1 MVLGR
6 GGCDRGLRS
15 AALAAPRCIDSS
27 PRRICCRPR
36 AAKLLPRIRLDVKV
50 HFGLVPQSPPRA
62 PDHDGE
68 HFGRTQGRCAAAR
81 TARELFGPE
90 LRLQRFAILINGDI
104 ELEQCIGTTYLLLDE
119 HRTLRGL
126 SCSRTTLVPLRA
138 DALQLFAGNRVIK
151 EKEKKE

>member
-1 MVLGR
+1 M
-6 GGCDRGLRS
+6 
-15 AALAAPRCIDSS
+15 
-27 PRRICCRPR
+27 
-36 AAKLLPRIRLDVKV
+36 KV

-104 ELEQCIGTTYLLLDE
+104 ELEQCIGTTYLLLVE

-151 EKEKKE
+151 GKEKKRVTLP